1 MVGGTD
7 MMYVQ
12 ALLRKGNTTYVAW
25 IEKKKGLKV
34 ESKVTLEPEKEVW
47 TVEALYSEMDKSYLD
62 MVTDMNSKY
71 GNSLR

>member
-1 MVGGTD
+1 

-34 ESKVTLEPEKEVW
+34 GSKVTLEPEKEV
-47 TVEALYSEMDKSYLD
+47 
-62 MVTDMNSKY
+62 
-71 GNSLR
+71 